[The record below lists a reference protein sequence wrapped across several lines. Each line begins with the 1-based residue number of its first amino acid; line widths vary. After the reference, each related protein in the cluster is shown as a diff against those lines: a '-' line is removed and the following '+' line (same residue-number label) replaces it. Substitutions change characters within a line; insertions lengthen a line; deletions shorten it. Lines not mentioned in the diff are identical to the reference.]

1 MPLKIVKD
9 GLMDGTVKNYCK
21 TTDQNGLCF
30 RFLKLVKTSV
40 INSFVQG
47 TKADFYNVKRNQD
60 LRFKMY

>member
-1 MPLKIVKD
+1 MELLRIIVKRQIK
-9 GLMDGTVKNYCK
+9 M
-21 TTDQNGLCF
+21 GLCF

-60 LRFKMY
+60 LRFKM